1 MKLFQIIIIIILV
14 FLFWHLKNKYE
25 MFEYQLN
32 EVQTNSNIMTIK
44 KESKCGNLLFLKKK
58 KIGDLN

>member
-1 MKLFQIIIIIILV
+1 M
-14 FLFWHLKNKYE
+14 FLFWYLKNKYE

-32 EVQTNSNIMTIK
+32 EVQTNSNVMTIK